1 MEIGLLVLRLVIG
14 FTVAGHG
21 AQKLFSWFGGHG
33 LSGTVNAFHGLGY
46 RPAKAFA
53 VMAGITEAASGVMLA
68 LGLLTS
74 LAGAAIVGIMV
85 NAALSVHLKNG
96 FWVQNQGFEYPVVLM
111 TIGVAVAFTGA
122 GTYSLDHAFGW
133 TLRGGGWGLFSI
145 GLGMVSGL
153 AVDLYRRRTRATEAD
168 H

>member
-1 MEIGLLVLRLVIG
+1 V
-14 FTVAGHG
+14 
-21 AQKLFSWFGGHG
+21 
-33 LSGTVNAFHGLGY
+33 
-46 RPAKAFA
+46 
-53 VMAGITEAASGVMLA
+53 AASGVMLA

-111 TIGVAVAFTGA
+111 TIGVAVAVTGA

-153 AVDLYRRRTRATEAD
+153 AIDLYRRRTRATEAD